1 MAGRSAMYYYNGGEN
16 TAAVACPKAVA
27 NDKPAPGGPA
37 VLSAGSQFCVRTSGG
52 KVGWIGCNDVKI
64 SSDHTGYI
72 VLNYRLFTTA

>member
-1 MAGRSAMYYYNGGEN
+1 MVGRSAMYHYNGGEN

-52 KVGWIGCNDVKI
+52 KVGCDDVKI
-64 SSDHTGYI
+64 SRDHTGYI
-72 VLNYRLFTTA
+72 VLDHRLFTTA